1 MQADPLGTVNFLAI
15 EVTFPRLERNLLGA
29 ADGDDRRDLSSL
41 LRRRLP
47 IRKLALGD
55 LTEAEDI
62 VSETFMRLLGSLEDL
77 QVGTVKAYA
86 LAIARN
92 GFISRRRRKGRDSEL
107 PDGLLDRFP
116 PPDEAVKGD
125 ALPPLRR
132 EKELEVLLRT
142 KRLVWVRDA
151 LFWIAVFL
159 SATPLTVWDTSWG
172 SGWLIRDFP
181 WLACGLGV
189 GATIVWCSYFSMKRR
204 LSVMGR

>member
-1 MQADPLGTVNFLAI
+1 MTRNVISDLWPLCQSGEASEDTRQLIEEFLRVNPDFA
-15 EVTFPRLERNLLGA
+15 RLIHA
-29 ADGDDRRDLSSL
+29 S
-41 LRRRLP
+41 
-47 IRKLALGD
+47 
-55 LTEAEDI
+55 
-62 VSETFMRLLGSLEDL
+62 
-77 QVGTVKAYA
+77 
-86 LAIARN
+86 
-92 GFISRRRRKGRDSEL
+92 
-107 PDGLLDRFP
+107 
-116 PPDEAVKGD
+116 PDEAVKGD